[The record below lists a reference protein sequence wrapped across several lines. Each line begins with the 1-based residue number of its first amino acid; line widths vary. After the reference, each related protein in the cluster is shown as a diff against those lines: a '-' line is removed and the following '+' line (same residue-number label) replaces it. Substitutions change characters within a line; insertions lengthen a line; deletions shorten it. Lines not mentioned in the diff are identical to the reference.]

1 MRIRYLLTVFA
12 CLASLAAAAPQ
23 ASAAPLYYTVD
34 IDTSGLGGG
43 LFGLDF
49 QLNDGDGSGNGTST
63 VTLSNFDFGTGST
76 SGSAALTGGA
86 SGDALAG
93 GTIVDSSF
101 FNQFFQSFVAGGTIS
116 FDLMLDLNGPGAGP
130 DLFTLAILDLD
141 GTGFELPTEGP
152 FGVELLAYEYGDAGL
167 RTYGTADG
175 AQFTVRQPTAT
186 PNARVPEPATLML
199 VGLGLVGV
207 ARSKWSR
214 RQAGS
219 LS

>member
-1 MRIRYLLTVFA
+1 MRIRTLLTVFA
-12 CLASLAAAAPQ
+12 CLASLVTAAPQ
-23 ASAAPLYYTVD
+23 AAAAPLYYTVD

-49 QLNDGDGSGNGTST
+49 QLNDGDGTGNGTST

-76 SGSAALTGGA
+76 SGSPDLFGGATGNTLTGA
-86 SGDALAG
+86 
-93 GTIVDSSF
+93 TIVDSTF
-101 FNQFFQSFVAGGTIS
+101 FNQFFQSFVAGSSIS

-130 DLFTLAILDLD
+130 DLFTLALLDLD

-152 FGVELLAYEYGDAGL
+152 FGVEFLAYEYGDTGL

-175 AQFTVRQPTAT
+175 AAFTVRQPTAT
-186 PNARVPEPATLML
+186 PNAQVPEPGTLML

-207 ARSKWSR
+207 ARSKWAR
-214 RQAGS
+214 RQAGTIS
-219 LS
+219 